1 MGEENKLEITVAR
14 HEERL
19 DVIDKRL
26 DKIENISENL
36 NKVSNNL
43 EKLTMA
49 VDGIVK
55 VQEKQATDI
64 ESLKMAPGKTARDLW
79 LTIGKEALKAVVVAI
94 ITALLVL
101 IIKK

>member
-1 MGEENKLEITVAR
+1 MTEIETK
-14 HEERL
+14 
-19 DVIDKRL
+19 VIQHDEQISTINRRL
-26 DKIENISENL
+26 DKMENIAENL

-64 ESLKMAPGKTARDLW
+64 EVLKLAPGKTAKDLW
-79 LTIGKEALKAVVVAI
+79 ITIGKEALKAVVVAI